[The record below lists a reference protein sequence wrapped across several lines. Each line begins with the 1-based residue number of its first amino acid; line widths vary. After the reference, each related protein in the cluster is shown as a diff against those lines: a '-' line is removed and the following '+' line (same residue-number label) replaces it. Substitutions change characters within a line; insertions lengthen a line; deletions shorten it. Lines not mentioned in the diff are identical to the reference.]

1 MGALSRDHS
10 ISICNCFMI
19 NQCLQCRMLQV
30 NHLNVSLGILILK
43 VFTHCLLLQITQA
56 SLICVTSCPI
66 QLVLLLYVAEW
77 TTEGCETDLAEVDE
91 GVVTCNCNHLTNFAV
106 LVVSIPSVCVCV
118 CVCVCVWVC
127 CGCVC
132 GCVGGC
138 GCGCG
143 CAGSVN
149 QCHP

>member
-19 NQCLQCRMLQV
+19 NLCLQCRMSQV
-30 NHLNVSLGILILK
+30 NRHLDVSLGILILK
-43 VFTHCLLLQITQA
+43 VFTQCLLLQITQA
-56 SLICVTSCPI
+56 SLICVTLRPI

-118 CVCVCVWVC
+118 GVH
-127 CGCVC
+127 
-132 GCVGGC
+132 VGVGVL
-138 GCGCG
+138 
-143 CAGSVN
+143 A
-149 QCHP
+149 Q